1 MYPKAAKAGRA
12 TAFIAFEPQLI
23 GRDKYRFVL
32 SKMSGQVS
40 IKAKLEELGLTANEE
55 EIQEIT
61 KRVKQEGI
69 MRKGVVTDFVF
80 MNILN
85 RVRNRKTS

>member
-1 MYPKAAKAGRA
+1 
-12 TAFIAFEPQLI
+12 
-23 GRDKYRFVL
+23 
-32 SKMSGQVS
+32 
-40 IKAKLEELGLTANEE
+40 LGLTANEE